1 VTVAADLHRCRRYEA
16 GLQQLAMMQ
25 LRADLKA
32 ATADHA
38 RQLTAGDPVA
48 ADKWQE
54 AVVREAALLVARE
67 KCRYVVTR

>member
-1 VTVAADLHRCRRYEA
+1 
-16 GLQQLAMMQ
+16 MMQ

-38 RQLTAGDPVA
+38 KQLMAGDLVA

-54 AVVREAALLVARE
+54 AVVREAALLIARE
-67 KCRYVVTR
+67 KYRYVVTR

>member
-1 VTVAADLHRCRRYEA
+1 MTAAADLHPCRQYEA

-38 RQLTAGDPVA
+38 KQLMAGDLVA

-54 AVVREAALLVARE
+54 AVVREAALLIARE
-67 KCRYVVTR
+67 KYRYVVTR